1 MNITQ
6 KGSDCKSQEVGR
18 GELEFV
24 GNLVPN
30 IWYQLLLRPSGRSD
44 TTAIAILAEL
54 VLLHRGN
61 GHSEFQLN
69 YRYFQEKFNFGFN
82 QVKDAVVR
90 LEKADLVVR
99 RWQTVIFHGRKFTQ
113 ELFLSLRVAN
123 VLKLTASAPL
133 KKFAPADGKE
143 SNHSQEIASAKSGR
157 KD

>member
-6 KGSDCKSQEVGR
+6 KGSDCKSQEVGN
-18 GELEFV
+18 GELGFV

-54 VLLHRGN
+54 VFLHRGN

-69 YRYFQEKFNFGFN
+69 YHYFKNKFNFGFD
-82 QVKDAVVR
+82 QVKDAIVR
-90 LEKADLVVR
+90 LEKSDLVVR
-99 RWQTVIFHGRKFTQ
+99 HFRTIALYGRKFTH

-123 VLKLTASAPL
+123 VLKLTATAPL
-133 KKFAPADGKE
+133 KKFAVADGKE
-143 SNHSQEIASAKSGR
+143 FNHSKEISSATAGR